1 LDRERIACAAL
12 ALIDSKGL
20 EGLSMRG
27 LGQELGVEAMA
38 LYHHFKSKGE
48 LLDAVLEL
56 LANELLVPAPD
67 ATGTSERLRKYLR
80 SHRQIAVRH
89 PKAFILLTARRFNT
103 PQAFEKYER
112 ILAMY
117 AEFGLSPKEQAY
129 WFRLFGGY
137 VGGAGLAYVASVEE
151 IPDATTLQ
159 LQHDPRAIQLPHVSA
174 AAPFLRVEGLEAA
187 FEYGLEVLLEAL
199 DRLARIKRSTG
210 K

>member
-1 LDRERIACAAL
+1 
-12 ALIDSKGL
+12 
-20 EGLSMRG
+20 MRR

-56 LANELLVPAPD
+56 LAGELVVPTAREMPPLD
-67 ATGTSERLRKYLR
+67 RLREYLR

-103 PQAFEKYER
+103 RQAFETYER
-112 ILAMY
+112 ILSLY
-117 AEFGLSPKEQAY
+117 AEFGLSPQEQAY

-137 VGGAGLAYVASVEE
+137 VGGAGMAYVASVEQ
-151 IPDATTLQ
+151 IPDATSLQ
-159 LQHDPRAIQLPHVSA
+159 LQRAPEDLDLPHVRE

-187 FEYGLEVLLEAL
+187 FDYGLNVLLDAL
-199 DRLARIKRSTG
+199 IRATLPTQVLKTKRSKPG
-210 K
+210 